1 MDALLS
7 QIGQQGVLF
16 AGMALVIIALGRYV
30 KASLDAAAKREN
42 EREDRYNTLTDAMM
56 TLSSK
61 QVESVTTALVGNTEV
76 LRRVERK
83 LDETSH

>member
-16 AGMALVIIALGRYV
+16 AGMAVVIIALARYV
-30 KASLDAAAKREN
+30 KSSLDAAAKREN
-42 EREDRYNTLTDAMM
+42 EREERYNTLTDAMM

-61 QVESVTTALVGNTEV
+61 QVESVTAALVGNTEV

-83 LDETSH
+83 LDEAPH